1 MKGVPLPL
9 LGIDMLSDETALP
22 AGTARS
28 VVNVD
33 LGKAT
38 IKRRDG
44 YRMLLP
50 GHDMTGVYNWN
61 GRVLLGRGFELC
73 ELNLQ
78 SLAVTPVA
86 SMASAELID
95 FHEYNGAL
103 YAATEGA
110 LWQLPK
116 AGPPRRV
123 GVRMPALPDVQQ
135 HPYGTL
141 APGRYMVAI
150 SIVDAAG
157 EESGAVPLGS
167 LQLQG
172 GLKLTGLPAV
182 DGHRWRVYMTP
193 PDGDVLYLVEEFP
206 ALLAQHVLTVY
217 PGGQPCEVLH
227 LQPMPAGSFV
237 RSQAGRLYVA
247 RGSVLWF
254 SEAMRPHLH
263 RPASNFVQFQ
273 GRIRFVELLDGG
285 AFVGD
290 DEGVHWLAG
299 ADPTAWSKSTVSTA
313 QAVRRSSL
321 VLPAKYF
328 TAGAKG
334 DVAVWLATDGYWLG
348 GADGSARQLQPGRIA
363 IDPRTEGRS
372 VLLQRDG
379 MKQLITLTAA
389 HQAQVFGV
397 AIDST
402 TTRS

>member
-1 MKGVPLPL
+1 MNTIPLPL

-28 VVNVD
+28 AVNVD

-50 GHDMTGVYNWN
+50 GHGMSGVYNWN
-61 GRVLLGRGFELC
+61 GRVLLGRGYDLC
-73 ELNLQ
+73 DLDVQ
-78 SLAVTPVA
+78 SLAVTQVA
-86 SMASAELID
+86 SMGSAEPID
-95 FHEYNGAL
+95 FHEYNESL
-103 YAATEGA
+103 YAANEGA
-110 LWQLPK
+110 LWRLPRR
-116 AGPPRRV
+116 GPAQRV
-123 GVRMPALPDVQQ
+123 GVRMPAVPDIES

-141 APGRYMVAI
+141 TAGRYLVAI
-150 SIVDAAG
+150 SIVDATG
-157 EESGAVPLGS
+157 EESGALPLGS
-167 LQLQG
+167 LQLRG

-237 RSQAGRLYVA
+237 RSQGGRLYVA

-254 SEAMRPHLH
+254 SEALRPHLH
-263 RPASNFVQFQ
+263 RPASNFVQFE
-273 GRIRFVELLDGG
+273 GPIRILEALDGG
-285 AFVGD
+285 LLVGD

-299 ADPTAWSKSTVSTA
+299 ADPTAWSKRRTSRAV
-313 QAVRRSSL
+313 AVRRSSL
-321 VLPAKYF
+321 VLPAKHF
-328 TAGAKG
+328 TAGAPG

-348 GADGSARQLQPGRIA
+348 AADGSARQLQPGRIA

-372 VLLQRDG
+372 VFLQRDG

-389 HQAQVFGV
+389 HQGQVFGV

-402 TTRS
+402 TT